1 MKCIKCGFDNN
12 IENKFCINCGSRL
25 NKNEHSGEI
34 ICESC
39 GAVNELT
46 NNYCTSCGEN
56 LKSPSSKNLEESSAN
71 QQLRYNKPHKKKKS
85 KHYNIVNNQHRL
97 TGQTRLTG
105 QKHLPEKKLNFKPLL
120 VSIVIFIISYLVYV
134 IIDSQ
139 LDKKNLYEQKVF
151 EVKSSNPAVEAQV
164 YEIASKFACSCGT
177 CGEES
182 LEKCTCPRAVEERQ
196 FIRDYVERKGNPT
209 DITVA
214 LANKYGYLKAEYAKN
229 YNIDPSKVWTAKALQ
244 YTSSSNLDL
253 RQPRALDKKAT
264 LANAA
269 EIYSAFKCPCG
280 QCSIDDLKDCNCTH
294 KNGAIEIKSFIVD
307 LINKGSY
314 TVNDIIRIVDER
326 YGGKKI

>member
-1 MKCIKCGFDNN
+1 MKCNKCGTDNN
-12 IENKFCINCGSRL
+12 IENNFCINCGNRL
-25 NKNEHSGEI
+25 DKNEHSGEI

-85 KHYNIVNNQHRL
+85 KHYNIVNS
-97 TGQTRLTG
+97 QTRLTG

-151 EVKSSNPAVEAQV
+151 EVKSSNPAVEAEV

-182 LEKCTCPRAVEERQ
+182 LEKCTCPKAIEERQ
-196 FIRDYVERKGNPT
+196 FIRDYVETNQKRE
-209 DITVA
+209 DILLAV
-214 LANKYGYLKAEYAKN
+214 ANKYGFLKSQYASEVKGIDKSKIFESKLIIKPDN
-229 YNIDPSKVWTAKALQ
+229 VGLNNNIS
-244 YTSSSNLDL
+244 
-253 RQPRALDKKAT
+253 LDKI
-264 LANAA
+264 AA
-269 EIYSAFKCPCG
+269 VSDKDAIYLQFNCPCG
-280 QCSIDDLKDCNCTH
+280 KCTIDELKDCNCSH
-294 KNGAIEIKSFIVD
+294 PNGAKEVKRFID
-307 LINKGSY
+307 EKISENRY
-314 TVNDIIRIVDER
+314 TVNQIIELVNSK